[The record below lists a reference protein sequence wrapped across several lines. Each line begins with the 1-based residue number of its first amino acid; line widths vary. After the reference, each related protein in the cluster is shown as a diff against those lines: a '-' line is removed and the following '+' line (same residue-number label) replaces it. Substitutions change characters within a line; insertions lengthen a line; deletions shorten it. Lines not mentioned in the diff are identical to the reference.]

1 MGSYEK
7 TMADLS
13 EMKSRFQSG
22 FSSLDRLLLD
32 RLHQLIYGS
41 EITNTGCSDCYRDAY
56 VMIYNK
62 LKTDKE
68 MPKTPNYILK
78 GGAIIHPVGTSRF
91 YTNPLPS
98 DDIAEEFLSKFP
110 HEVNKF
116 AQLPVD
122 WEDRVAA
129 YNARK
134 AEEAR
139 AEAEKKADGENAA
152 TVNDGEAEGLKT
164 SLIEAGQQIESLR
177 KDKEDLSITVK
188 TLTEEKAEL
197 TQKVETLNKLLS
209 ERDESESAGEN
220 SESEE
225 VNNLQMEL
233 ATAKAELEAAQ
244 AENEQLKL
252 DNRVLKAANTRL
264 KNNSAKGAE

>member
-1 MGSYEK
+1 
-7 TMADLS
+7 
-13 EMKSRFQSG
+13 
-22 FSSLDRLLLD
+22 
-32 RLHQLIYGS
+32 
-41 EITNTGCSDCYRDAY
+41 
-56 VMIYNK
+56 
-62 LKTDKE
+62 
-68 MPKTPNYILK
+68 MPKSPNYILK
-78 GGAIIHPVGTSRF
+78 GGALIHPVGTSRF

-129 YNARK
+129 YKARK

-139 AEAEKKADGENAA
+139 AKAEAEKKDTGENAP
-152 TVNDGEAEGLKT
+152 TVNDGEAEELKT

-177 KDKEDLSITVK
+177 NDKEELTSKVK
-188 TLTEEKAEL
+188 NLTEENAEL
-197 TQKVETLNKLLS
+197 TQKVEALNGLLA
-209 ERDESESAGEN
+209 ERTAIEASGEN
-220 SESEE
+220 FESEE

-233 ATAKAELEAAQ
+233 ATAKAELEAPQ

-252 DNRVLKAANTRL
+252 DNRALKAANTRL
-264 KNNSAKGAE
+264 KNNSAKDAE

>member
-1 MGSYEK
+1 
-7 TMADLS
+7 
-13 EMKSRFQSG
+13 
-22 FSSLDRLLLD
+22 
-32 RLHQLIYGS
+32 
-41 EITNTGCSDCYRDAY
+41 
-56 VMIYNK
+56 
-62 LKTDKE
+62 
-68 MPKTPNYILK
+68 MPKSPNYILK

-110 HEVNKF
+110 NEVNKF

-129 YNARK
+129 YKARK
-134 AEEAR
+134 VEEVRAK
-139 AEAEKKADGENAA
+139 AEAEKGVDVENAS
-152 TVNDGEAEGLKT
+152 TPNDGDTAELK
-164 SLIEAGQQIESLR
+164 SALAEAGQQIESLR

-197 TQKVETLNKLLS
+197 TQNVEALNKLLT
-209 ERDESESAGEN
+209 ERAESESAGEN

-252 DNRVLKAANTRL
+252 DNRALKAANTRL
-264 KNNSAKGAE
+264 KNNSAKDTE

>member
-7 TMADLS
+7 TMADLT

-22 FSSLDRLLLD
+22 FSSSDRLLLD
-32 RLHQLIYGS
+32 KLHRFIYGS

-68 MPKTPNYILK
+68 MPKAPNYILK

-110 HEVNKF
+110 QEVNKF

-129 YNARK
+129 YKARK

-139 AEAEKKADGENAA
+139 AKAEAEKKAEGEIAT
-152 TVNDGEAEGLKT
+152 TVNDGEAEELKT

-177 KDKEDLSITVK
+177 KDKEDLSNTVK

-197 TQKVETLNKLLS
+197 TQKVEALNKLLA
-209 ERDESESAGEN
+209 ERAESESAGEN

-233 ATAKAELEAAQ
+233 ATAKAELDAAQ

-252 DNRVLKAANTRL
+252 DNRALKAANTRL
-264 KNNSAKGAE
+264 KKQ

>member
-1 MGSYEK
+1 
-7 TMADLS
+7 
-13 EMKSRFQSG
+13 
-22 FSSLDRLLLD
+22 
-32 RLHQLIYGS
+32 
-41 EITNTGCSDCYRDAY
+41 
-56 VMIYNK
+56 
-62 LKTDKE
+62 

-110 HEVNKF
+110 QEVNKF

-129 YNARK
+129 YKARK

-139 AEAEKKADGENAA
+139 AKAEAEKKAEGEIAT
-152 TVNDGEAEGLKT
+152 TVNDGEAEELKT

-177 KDKEDLSITVK
+177 KDKEDLSNTVK
-188 TLTEEKAEL
+188 
-197 TQKVETLNKLLS
+197 TLNKLLA
-209 ERDESESAGEN
+209 ERAESESAGEN

-233 ATAKAELEAAQ
+233 ATAKAELDAAQ

-252 DNRVLKAANTRL
+252 DNRALKAANTRL
-264 KNNSAKGAE
+264 KNNSAKDAE